1 MHLPIR
7 LYPRENILH
16 QTRRAERISRSIE
29 ADHRHLDRRQMCVA
43 ELIRF
48 TGRMQWVG
56 KEKEAIALETVGGEH
71 RGRSAA
77 HRPPAYDERLG
88 LNLRSNTRN
97 DRRESVFE
105 TRHRIRAAR
114 LLFPVKEVEANDPD
128 SARPQS
134 VGRLND
140 ATVVHVS
147 ARAV

>member
-1 MHLPIR
+1 
-7 LYPRENILH
+7 
-16 QTRRAERISRSIE
+16 
-29 ADHRHLDRRQMCVA
+29 
-43 ELIRF
+43 
-48 TGRMQWVG
+48 MQWVG

-147 ARAV
+147 ARAVGENENRTSFAAVWARLNPRGVSPPAAGAPPLAAHQLLS